1 MYPIEDVQMYIK
13 TLMLIIKDDSQN
25 WNQTDNDKITGLW
38 ECAPALSLKTLI
50 VPNKILNLPMHA
62 RTRRWRKGSAQRLRV
77 WPRGACSCCLCYWGC
92 ATSAKDSWKDGG
104 LKKQPIVASKPKII
118 LKKEEKIYEK
128 TLWIIHSFSV
138 LLNPLYFFFSVMCG
152 LHYIIIRNY

>member
-1 MYPIEDVQMYIK
+1 MSKFLQ

-25 WNQTDNDKITGLW
+25 WNQTDHDKVTGLW
-38 ECAPALSLKTLI
+38 ECASALSLKTLT
-50 VPNKILNLPMHA
+50 VPNKILSPAMHA
-62 RTRRWRKGSAQRLRV
+62 RTRRWREGSAQRLCV

>member
-1 MYPIEDVQMYIK
+1 MFTNIN
-13 TLMLIIKDDSQN
+13 DDSQN
-25 WNQTDNDKITGLW
+25 WNQTDNNKITGLW
-38 ECAPALSLKTLI
+38 GCAPALSLKTLT
-50 VPNKILNLPMHA
+50 VTTKSLAHLCMPGHGGGA
-62 RTRRWRKGSAQRLRV
+62 RAAHRGCACGL
-77 WPRGACSCCLCYWGC
+77 PRGACSCCLCYWGC